1 MRSKG
6 EALRKRIL
14 LNHARK
20 MAKLKKRFRDIR
32 RRKNKARNGKN
43 KAKQIA
49 ERINRQFEGYKKIV
63 APAIFSLTE
72 NTEETLQFIAKL
84 EDCLE
89 AKKKS
94 FCKSYKSGTNSSGC
108 YCCSFVY
115 YDKI

>member
-49 ERINRQFEGYKKIV
+49 ERIFINGEYSRNIAIHRKIRGL
-63 APAIFSLTE
+63 SRSKE
-72 NTEETLQFIAKL
+72 
-84 EDCLE
+84 
-89 AKKKS
+89 KS

>member
-49 ERINRQFEGYKKIV
+49 ERINRQFEG
-63 APAIFSLTE
+63 
-72 NTEETLQFIAKL
+72 
-84 EDCLE
+84 
-89 AKKKS
+89 
-94 FCKSYKSGTNSSGC
+94 
-108 YCCSFVY
+108 
-115 YDKI
+115 

>member
-89 AKKKS
+89 AKKKV
-94 FCKSYKSGTNSSGC
+94 FVNLTKVERIGC